1 MTDPLDLI
9 ICTACGIQY
18 PTSTAPSSC
27 KICDDSR
34 QYIPPTGQNWTTLR
48 ALQSDKEKKYTNTF
62 TPSSK
67 HPTTLISIQT
77 TPKLAIGQR
86 ALLCRLPSGR
96 NILWDCLTY
105 IDEET
110 VDRINELGGLDAI
123 IISHPHYFSTHLV
136 WAETF
141 GCQVYM
147 SGEDKEWA
155 VRRWKGQVFW
165 EGGVLELG
173 LGLSLGSSSIQSA
186 SAGSAGEKAEEDG
199 EADIVA
205 IKTGGHFPG
214 SSVLWWK
221 SKRSLMVADTI
232 FVVPSGVYHVDRE
245 PGTTSF
251 SFMWSIPNMI
261 PLPPDEVHNI
271 WKAIAHTDFDDT
283 YGAFPGSE
291 TYGNSRERVLESA
304 KIIVKAMGYL
314 DHAIHQEVCS

>member
-18 PTSTAPSSC
+18 PTSTAPASC
-27 KICDDSR
+27 KICDDPR
-34 QYIPPTGQNWTTLR
+34 QYLPPTGQTWTTLR
-48 ALQSDKEKKYTNTF
+48 TLQTATDTTNSKKYTNIF
-62 TPSSK
+62 TPSKK
-67 HPTTLISIQT
+67 HPSTLISIQT
-77 TPKLAIGQR
+77 APKLAIGQR
-86 ALLCRLPSGR
+86 ALLCRLPSGK

-105 IDEET
+105 IDDET
-110 VDRINELGGLDAI
+110 VDKINELGGLHAI
-123 IISHPHYFSTHLV
+123 VISHPHYFSTHLV
-136 WAETF
+136 WAERF
-141 GCQVYM
+141 GCKVYM
-147 SGEDKEWA
+147 SVEDEEWA
-155 VRRWKGQVFW
+155 VRKGEGQVFW
-165 EGGVLELG
+165 EGQELNLG
-173 LGLSLGSSSIQSA
+173 LDLPLGSRSLSRA
-186 SAGSAGEKAEEDG
+186 

-261 PLPPDEVHNI
+261 PLPPGEVHNI

-314 DHAIHQEVCS
+314 DHAIHQEVC